1 MLQVVSI
8 NLKQNTQNSKSN
20 LFRIFNIFKT
30 PTFICWSFFYA
41 KLHAV
46 SIKIYYIFVN
56 MNLYNIIIIG
66 GGPIGI
72 ACGLEAKK
80 KGLTY
85 VILEKGP
92 IVNSLF
98 KYPVNMQFFSSSE
111 KLEIDEIPFISR
123 EAKPSRGEALEY
135 YRRITTSNK
144 LNIHLFEKVTSV
156 EKMEE
161 FFEVSATKKKYH
173 AKNIIVATGF
183 YDIPNTLKILGED
196 LEKVS
201 HYYKDPHFYAG
212 QKVAIIG
219 ASNSAID
226 AALECY
232 RKGAEVSLIIRGEE
246 VGQRVKYWV
255 RPDIINRIKEGS
267 IKAFYKSEVIE
278 IKENELQVTNSDGN
292 ITIENDF
299 VLALTGYKPDFS
311 FLESMGI
318 ELSTD
323 DKKRP
328 VYNAETMETNVKGIY
343 LAGVICGGLETHKW
357 FIENSRVHAKMIV
370 KNVLV
375 S

>member
-41 KLHAV
+41 KLHAA

-123 EAKPSRGEALEY
+123 EAKPSRSEALEY

-156 EKMEE
+156 KKREE
-161 FFEVSATKKKYH
+161 FFVVSTTKKKYQ

-201 HYYKDPHFYAG
+201 HYYQDPHFYAG